1 VTTKRRR
8 GLLHL
13 TVKWLVIPAGLFLL
27 GYYVVG
33 PRLGSSG
40 AEMLAR
46 LAQRHAEEEAANAA
60 KPTSAEPKYDGPPD
74 IDVSDAPR

>member
-1 VTTKRRR
+1 MTKRRR
-8 GLLHL
+8 RSLLYL
-13 TVKWLVIPAGLFLL
+13 AVKWLVIPAGLFLL

-46 LAQRHAEEEAANAA
+46 LAQRHANEEAASQANPA
-60 KPTSAEPKYDGPPD
+60 SGEPKYDGPPD